1 MMIFFVLYRHKVYN
15 NPCNMMFHTSEY
27 FDVIILPKVLVFI
40 EVLKC
45 LKYLKVSLPVSLI
58 IFHFCTIS
66 KRRI

>member
-1 MMIFFVLYRHKVYN
+1 
-15 NPCNMMFHTSEY
+15 MMFHTSEY
-27 FDVIILPKVLVFI
+27 FEVIILPKVLVFI

>member
-1 MMIFFVLYRHKVYN
+1 
-15 NPCNMMFHTSEY
+15 MFHTSEY

-58 IFHFCTIS
+58 NDTGKDTIFHFCTIS